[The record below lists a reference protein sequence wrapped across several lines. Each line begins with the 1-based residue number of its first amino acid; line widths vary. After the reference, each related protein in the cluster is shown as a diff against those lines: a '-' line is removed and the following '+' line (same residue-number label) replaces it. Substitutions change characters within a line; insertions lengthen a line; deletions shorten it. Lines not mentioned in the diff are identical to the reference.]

1 MPEGPEV
8 KIVADYLNGN
18 LNMKTITSFE
28 FCSNPYREKYG
39 ELITTLN
46 QFTPFN
52 FDEVFCIGKTSFIK
66 LSEIYYFSYHLGM
79 TGNWTK
85 VKEKHTHLSLNTKD
99 KTIIYFNDTRRFGN
113 IKLLSKAELDKKYFK
128 DRDLLNYNTPIKE
141 NADFL
146 IKNVKSNIEIC
157 KILLNQK
164 YFCGVGNYLK
174 SEILYMS
181 KIHPHTKWGD
191 LNRKE
196 IERIC
201 KYTKSII
208 TEAYI
213 HGGAELRDFKNPEN
227 DSKLILNAY
236 GQTQDLKGK
245 DIINDITKDNR
256 RSYWSPN
263 RQILKN

>member
-8 KIVADYLNGN
+8 KIVADYLNEN
-18 LNMKTITSFE
+18 LKNKNITSFE
-28 FCSNPYREKYG
+28 YCSKPYKEKYG

-66 LSEIYYFSYHLGM
+66 ISKKFYFSYHLGM
-79 TGNWTK
+79 TGRWTK
-85 VKEKHTHLSLNTKD
+85 VPEKHTHLSLNTKD
-99 KTIIYFNDTRRFGN
+99 KTIIYFNDIRRFGN
-113 IKLLSKAELDKKYFK
+113 IKLLSKSELEKNYFK
-128 DRDLLNYNTPIKE
+128 DRDLLNYNTPIKQ
-141 NADFL
+141 NTDFL
-146 IKNVKSNIEIC
+146 IKNIKSNLEIC

-181 KIHPHTKWGD
+181 KIHPHTKWRD
-191 LNRKE
+191 LSRKE

-201 KYTKSII
+201 KYTKFII
-208 TEAYI
+208 TAAYN
-213 HGGAELRDFKNPEN
+213 HGGAELKDFKNPEKE
-227 DSKLILNAY
+227 SKLILNAY
-236 GQTQDLKGK
+236 GQTQDSNGEV
-245 DIINDITKDNR
+245 IINNITNDNR
-256 RSYWSPN
+256 RSYWAPN

>member
-8 KIVADYLNGN
+8 KIVADYLNIH
-18 LNMKTITSFE
+18 LNNKEIISFE
-28 FCSNPYREKYG
+28 YCSKPYKIKYG
-39 ELITTLN
+39 DVIHKLN
-46 QFTPFN
+46 LHTPFI
-52 FDEVFCIGKTSFIK
+52 FKEVFCIGKTSFIK
-66 LSEIYYFSYHLGM
+66 LNNNTFFSFHLGM
-79 TGNWTK
+79 TGNWTQM
-85 VKEKHTHLSLNTKD
+85 KEKHTHLSIKTKD
-99 KTIIYFNDTRRFGN
+99 NTTIYFNDTRRFGN
-113 IKLLSKAELDKKYFK
+113 IKLLNKAELDKKYFK
-128 DRDLLNYNTPIKE
+128 DRDLLNYKTPIKE

-146 IKNVKSNIEIC
+146 IKNIKSNIEIC

-164 YFCGVGNYLK
+164 FFCGVGNYLK

-208 TEAYI
+208 TESYN

-236 GQTQDLKGK
+236 GQTQDLKGNN
-245 DIINDITKDNR
+245 IINDITKDNR

-263 RQILKN
+263 RQILKS